1 MANIMNLTRV
11 TNKPSRNGFDLS
23 RKINFTCK
31 VGELLPVWTMPVL
44 PTDDIKINLQ
54 NFIRTQS
61 LNQAAF
67 ARMRGYY
74 DFYFVP
80 YQQLWNQ
87 FNTSITQMNTNLQNA
102 QGPVMS
108 DNKPLSGQLPFF
120 SCEQVAKYIISLGQ
134 KKDAFGFFR
143 STQTCRL
150 LEMLGYGDFRPYQ
163 LPFFSCEQVAK
174 YIISL
179 GQKKDAFGF
188 FRSTQTCRLLEMLGY
203 GDFRP
208 YDPNGSQKWTWDNHP
223 MLNNLALSPFPLLA
237 YHKIYADYN
246 RYTQW
251 EKTNPSTFNLNYIK
265 GSNDLNLDLSVSG
278 FTDTFNMFDIRY
290 SNWQKDLFHGVLPVA
305 QYGEASIVPIDSSIQ
320 QDLSLLNTG
329 NAFTLSY
336 LRAMSASNSAEP
348 LSIENRHGNS
358 GPFRIGPQIGSS
370 ANVQPTK
377 LGDAGTKSDLF
388 NVVPQN
394 VSVTSSLSI
403 LALRRAE
410 AAQKWKEVSL
420 AAEEDYPQ
428 QIGAHWGE
436 KPSDF
441 LSGMCRYLGGITSNL
456 DINAITNTNLAD
468 NNAALQRATGT
479 LASNGNIN
487 FQAAGQFG
495 IIMCVFR
502 ALPIID
508 YTTTGVDFSCTLTD
522 VTDFPIPEF
531 DRIGMEA
538 GQFGIIMC
546 VFRALPI
553 IDYTTTGVDFSCTL
567 TDVTDFPIPEF
578 DRIGMES
585 VPVCRALNPALETP
599 SSPPIKADAYFG
611 YAPRYVDWK
620 TAVDVSRGE
629 FTNTL
634 ESFVM
639 KFNDDD
645 LLAADSVDFPDNPN
659 VEADSVKAGFFKVN
673 PHVVDTLFAVD
684 ADKADHL
691 LCSTFFDVKVVRSL
705 DTNGLPY

>member
-1 MANIMNLTRV
+1 MGNIMNLTKV

-23 RKINFTCK
+23 RKINFTSK
-31 VGELLPVWTMPVL
+31 VGELLPVWSMPVL
-44 PTDDIKINLQ
+44 PTDDVRISLQ

-67 ARMRGYY
+67 ARMRGYF

-80 YQQLWNQ
+80 YQQLWNR
-87 FNTSITQMNTNLQNA
+87 FNTAITQMNTNLQTA
-102 QGPVMS
+102 SGPVMS

-120 SCEQVAKYIISLGQ
+120 TCEQVSKYIISLGQ

-143 STQTCRL
+143 STNTCRL
-150 LEMLGYGDFRPYQ
+150 LEMLGYGNFY
-163 LPFFSCEQVAK
+163 
-174 YIISL
+174 
-179 GQKKDAFGF
+179 
-188 FRSTQTCRLLEMLGY
+188 
-203 GDFRP
+203 P
-208 YDPNGSQKWTWDNHP
+208 YDPNGSLKWTWEEHP
-223 MLNNLALSPFPLLA
+223 MLNNLALSPFPLMV
-237 YHKIYADYN
+237 YQKIYADFN

-251 EKTNPSTFNLNYIK
+251 EKTNPSTFNLNYIT
-265 GSNDLNLDLSVSG
+265 GNGDLNLDLMVSG
-278 FTDTFNMFDIRY
+278 FTDTFNFFDIRY

-305 QYGEASIVPIDSSIQ
+305 QYGEASVIPVSGN
-320 QDLSLLNTG
+320 LSVLGT
-329 NAFTLSY
+329 
-336 LRAMSASNSAEP
+336 
-348 LSIENRHGNS
+348 
-358 GPFRIGPQIGSS
+358 
-370 ANVQPTK
+370 PTF
-377 LGDAGTKSDLF
+377 KSDGFPEQQVTPVGLF
-388 NVVPQN
+388 VNEPDDAYLTDESGNKTLVWDNPN
-394 VSVTSSLSI
+394 IGFSNANISI
-403 LALRRAE
+403 LAIRRAE
-410 AAQKWKEVSL
+410 ASQKWKEVAL
-420 AAEEDYPQ
+420 AAEEDYPS

-441 LSGMCRYLGGITSNL
+441 LSGMCRYLGGIGCNL

-468 NNAALQRATGT
+468 DNAALQRATGT
-479 LASNGNIN
+479 FSGNGNIN
-487 FQAAGQFG
+487 FSANGQYG
-495 IIMCVFR
+495 MIMCVFR
-502 ALPIID
+502 ALPILD
-508 YTTTGVDFSCTLTD
+508 YTTS
-522 VTDFPIPEF
+522 
-531 DRIGMEA
+531 
-538 GQFGIIMC
+538 
-546 VFRALPI
+546 
-553 IDYTTTGVDFSCTL
+553 GVDFSCTL

-599 SSPPIKADAYFG
+599 SAPPIKADAYFG
-611 YAPRYVDWK
+611 YAPRYIDWK

-659 VEADSVKAGFFKVN
+659 VEPDSIKAGFFKVN
-673 PHVVDTLFAVD
+673 PHTVDTLFAVD

>member
-108 DNKPLSGQLPFF
+108 DNKPLSG
-120 SCEQVAKYIISLGQ
+120 
-134 KKDAFGFFR
+134 
-143 STQTCRL
+143 
-150 LEMLGYGDFRPYQ
+150 Q

-531 DRIGMEA
+531 DRIGME
-538 GQFGIIMC
+538 
-546 VFRALPI
+546 
-553 IDYTTTGVDFSCTL
+553 
-567 TDVTDFPIPEF
+567 
-578 DRIGMES
+578 S